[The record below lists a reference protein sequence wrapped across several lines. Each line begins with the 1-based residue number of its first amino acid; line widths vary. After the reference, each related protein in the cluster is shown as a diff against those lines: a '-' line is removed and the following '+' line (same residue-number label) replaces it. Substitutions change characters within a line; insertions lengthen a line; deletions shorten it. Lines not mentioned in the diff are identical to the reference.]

1 VYNPTAKLTIY
12 PEAEHDSWTTTYN
25 NDSLYQWLLLQKKFE
40 YMQSTTVTSKLLEK
54 YAGTY
59 VGLEKDTVFLQVKEN
74 VLLSTHQNKTFP
86 LVPASETV
94 FFFDKRY
101 LVDIQF
107 IKGTAG
113 KVTGFIVY
121 ENKRSPYRKIQ

>member
-1 VYNPTAKLTIY
+1 
-12 PEAEHDSWTTTYN
+12 
-25 NDSLYQWLLLQKKFE
+25 
-40 YMQSTTVTSKLLEK
+40 MQSTTIKSKLFEK

-86 LVPASETV
+86 LLPASETV

-101 LVDIQF
+101 PVDIQF
-107 IKGTAG
+107 IKGAAG

-121 ENKRSPYRKIQ
+121 ENERIPYRKIQ